1 MPYIIRNISKGY
13 QILLKHQVAPG
24 GALDLE
30 DVFEGFCKPKRS
42 KKNQEAK
49 YAEWSTEQFPEFLE
63 KVETE
68 YAMDRGIWRLD
79 FSEDVK
85 GAKKTSTR
93 TRVKIP
99 ALVEETAVS
108 KREQKKQELH
118 TARKKIRRAM
128 DDEMMPKE
136 LAWLKYNEETKKIIS
151 NCSNPQVLKHAIKLA
166 RNIAGQE
173 RVRDLLDNRLMEL
186 GDRLG

>member
-1 MPYIIRNISKGY
+1 MPYIVRNISKGY

-24 GALDLE
+24 GSLDLE
-30 DVFEGFCKPKRS
+30 EVFEGFCKPKRS

-49 YAEWSTEQFPEFLE
+49 YAEWSIDQFPEFLD

-79 FSEDVK
+79 FTKDD
-85 GAKKTSTR
+85 ATTKKTSTR
-93 TRVKIP
+93 TRVKVAP
-99 ALVEETAVS
+99 VEEAVVS

-118 TARKKIRRAM
+118 TARKRIKRAM
-128 DDEMMPKE
+128 DDEVTPKE
-136 LAWLKYNEETKKIIS
+136 LAWLKYNEDTKKIIS
-151 NCSNPQVLKHAIKLA
+151 NCSNSQVLKHAIKLA